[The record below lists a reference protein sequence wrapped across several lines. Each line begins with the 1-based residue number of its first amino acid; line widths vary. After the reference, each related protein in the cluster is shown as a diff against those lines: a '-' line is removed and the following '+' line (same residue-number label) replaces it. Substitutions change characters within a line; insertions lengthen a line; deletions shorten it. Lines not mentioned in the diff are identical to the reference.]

1 MKVFIEDKGTG
12 KFLKDFGEW
21 TTDLRQ
27 AKDFGQSSLAIE
39 HCVKEKMT
47 MACLLLVFGMDRR
60 MDVRV
65 EPFSTEN
72 QIVTI
77 ERKSKHPE

>member
-1 MKVFIEDKGTG
+1 VKVLIEDKGTG
-12 KFLKDFGEW
+12 KFLKDFGDW

-27 AKDFGQSSLAIE
+27 ARNFSQTSLAIE
-39 HCVKEKMT
+39 HCVQEKMT
-47 MACLLLVFGMDRR
+47 TVCVLLVFGMDRR

-72 QIVTI
+72 RSGTI
-77 ERKSKHPE
+77 EGRSQFSE